1 MVSWFSR
8 NCVFRRLP
16 HIYFVIASHLI
27 HLCYVCVYISNLSMI
42 ILIPSIKIYLVI
54 LKLIQER
61 RSFFFFFLINN
72 RIVLIKIPR
81 YTGGVH
87 G

>member
-1 MVSWFSR
+1 M
-8 NCVFRRLP
+8 
-16 HIYFVIASHLI
+16 IASHLI

-61 RSFFFFFLINN
+61 ISFFFFFFLINN